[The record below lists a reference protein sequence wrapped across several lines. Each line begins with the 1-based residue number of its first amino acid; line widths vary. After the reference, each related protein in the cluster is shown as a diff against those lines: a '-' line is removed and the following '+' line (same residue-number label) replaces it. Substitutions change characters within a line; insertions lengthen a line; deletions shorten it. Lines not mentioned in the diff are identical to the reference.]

1 MPMKLEDIRAGLV
14 RVNETLAAQARAEGG
29 PVTFVCECGNCGAD
43 FVPIKLEQY
52 DEIRAREDLVLAP
65 GH

>member
-1 MPMKLEDIRAGLV
+1 MPMPTEAVRAGLV
-14 RVNETLAAQARAEGG
+14 RVNETLAQQARSENA
-29 PVTFVCECGNCGAD
+29 PATFVCECGRCGAE
-43 FVPIKLEQY
+43 FVPISLEAY